1 MQVRAEQQTILEDF
15 VGGIKDRATGMSYS
29 GSSEEVDLPRSPH
42 HALGA
47 GRGLGF
53 KARHVLVVP
62 EKMV

>member
-1 MQVRAEQQTILEDF
+1 LEDF

-29 GSSEEVDLPRSPH
+29 GSSKEDLPRSPH

-47 GRGLGF
+47 GRGSGF
-53 KARHVLVVP
+53 KARRVLVVP

>member
-1 MQVRAEQQTILEDF
+1 MQVHAEQQTILEDF

-29 GSSEEVDLPRSPH
+29 GSSKEDLPRSPH

-47 GRGLGF
+47 GRGSGF